1 MCPSSSI
8 DAILKDLYG
17 FPLMN
22 RDRRIMT
29 IVTYHKKTMTIVTR
43 LNPIFDFYFGR
54 IAKWAV
60 EAASDWRATGIA
72 FVGGE
77 ALIAWVQI

>member
-1 MCPSSSI
+1 
-8 DAILKDLYG
+8 
-17 FPLMN
+17 
-22 RDRRIMT
+22 
-29 IVTYHKKTMTIVTR
+29 MTIVTR
-43 LNPIFDFYFGR
+43 PNHIFDFYFGH

-60 EAASDWRATGIA
+60 EAASDWRPTGIA